1 MAAQREK
8 ARMSTSEFEAG
19 LMDLDGASEFIN
31 MMIYGDSGVGKTVAA
46 SQLPGRVLYLAG
58 EPGYISAARQGA
70 RGQVR
75 LIPDTS
81 AALAALLWLED
92 GNASRYDWIVPDGL
106 STLNNKWL
114 LNFCAEA
121 YDTNPASRTGRGLP
135 AKPDY
140 YHAQNFTKSFAARLV
155 DLPANV
161 LFTAHAMR
169 PEGDSGET
177 LVYPAIQGKV
187 TEVSNYVAGLMHVV
201 GYMAIRIARD
211 TPKSTPHQVR
221 RILWKHWFDEEND
234 VRYFA
239 KDQFDALGRVT
250 DIYDAQENPTGMKM
264 SDIIALCSEAEK
276 PKAKTRKGRG
286 KGPSK

>member
-1 MAAQREK
+1 MAGRTK
-8 ARMSTSEFEAG
+8 ARMSTADFEAG
-19 LMDLDGASEFIN
+19 LQDLDGATEFIN
-31 MMIYGDSGVGKTVAA
+31 GMIYGDSGVGKTVAA
-46 SQLPGRVLYLAG
+46 SQLPGKVLYLAG

-75 LIPDTS
+75 LIPDTD

-92 GNASRYDWIVPDGL
+92 GNASKFDWVVPDGL

-121 YDTNPASRTGRGLP
+121 YDINPASRTGRGLP

-155 DLPANV
+155 DLPVNV

-187 TEVSNYVAGLMHVV
+187 TEVSNYVAGLMHFV
-201 GYMAIRIARD
+201 GYMAIRIHRD
-211 TPKSTPHQVR
+211 TPKSSPHQVR

-239 KDQFDALGRVT
+239 KDQFNALGRFT
-250 DIYDAQENPTGMKM
+250 DIYDSEENPTGMKM
-264 SDIIALCSEAEK
+264 SDLIALCSVAEEKK
-276 PKAKTRKGRG
+276 PKRKAPR
-286 KGPSK
+286 KRAA

>member
-1 MAAQREK
+1 MARAPRT
-8 ARMSTSEFEAG
+8 RMTTADFEAG
-19 LMDLDGASEFIN
+19 LMDLDGATEFMN
-31 MMIYGDSGVGKTVAA
+31 WLIYGDSGVGKTVAA

-58 EPGYISAARQGA
+58 EPGYISAGRQGA
-70 RGQVR
+70 RGKVR
-75 LIPDTS
+75 LIPDKE
-81 AALAALLWLED
+81 AALAALLWLEN
-92 GNASRYDWIVPDGL
+92 GNAEKFDWIVPDGL

-121 YDTNPASRTGRGLP
+121 YDANPASRTGRGLP

-140 YHAQNFTKSFAARLV
+140 YHAQNLTKDFAARLI
-155 DLPANV
+155 DLPCNV

-201 GYMAIRIARD
+201 GYMAIRMAKD
-211 TPKSTPHQVR
+211 GPKSPTHQVR
-221 RILWKHWFDEEND
+221 RILWKHWYDEEND

-239 KDQFDALGRVT
+239 KDQFNALGRYS
-250 DIYDAQENPTGMKM
+250 DIYDAEENPSGVKM
-264 SDIIALCSEAEK
+264 SELIALCSEGQATPAK
-276 PKAKTRKGRG
+276 KKARAKRAA
-286 KGPSK
+286 